1 MSFLLSNLVQSSFPS
16 SQSAG
21 KCAAGIVECAKL
33 NIMTIED
40 EVRRATKLLETVMQA
55 AGLTRK
61 DLDQRLGAG
70 PGYVSQVL
78 TGRME
83 LKFRHILAIL
93 RALDVEPSIFFQTLY
108 PESRPTSDQVVME
121 EFLKRFQKL
130 GFAASPPPPPPS
142 PVLDSQELER
152 LIHSAVRT
160 ALAERG
166 ESDSEPLS
174 APEVDQRSRGRR
186 KVRED

>member
-1 MSFLLSNLVQSSFPS
+1 
-16 SQSAG
+16 
-21 KCAAGIVECAKL
+21 
-33 NIMTIED
+33 MTIED

-61 DLDQRLGAG
+61 ELDQRLGAG
-70 PGYVSQVL
+70 PGYISQVL

-108 PESRPTSDQVVME
+108 PGDRPSSDQAVME

-130 GFAASPPPPPPS
+130 GFGASSAPQPPAVDPR
-142 PVLDSQELER
+142 ELER
-152 LIHSAVRT
+152 LVQSAVQAALGDRT
-160 ALAERG
+160 DAPAK
-166 ESDSEPLS
+166 DSKDLKDPKD
-174 APEVDQRSRGRR
+174 AG
-186 KVRED
+186 

>member
-1 MSFLLSNLVQSSFPS
+1 
-16 SQSAG
+16 
-21 KCAAGIVECAKL
+21 
-33 NIMTIED
+33 MTIDD

-108 PESRPTSDQVVME
+108 PEDRPATDAVVME
-121 EFLKRFQKL
+121 EFLRRFQKL
-130 GFAASPPPPPPS
+130 GFGAQPAPPPS
-142 PVLDSQELER
+142 PALDPQELEKM
-152 LIHSAVRT
+152 IQNAVRAALTGAAT
-160 ALAERG
+160 AASPAAATPKDFSGG
-166 ESDSEPLS
+166 EGSEGSKP
-174 APEVDQRSRGRR
+174 PRGRKGPR
-186 KVRED
+186 GGGKPKG

>member
-1 MSFLLSNLVQSSFPS
+1 
-16 SQSAG
+16 
-21 KCAAGIVECAKL
+21 
-33 NIMTIED
+33 MTIEE

-61 DLDQRLGAG
+61 DLDQKLGAG

-93 RALDVEPSIFFQTLY
+93 KALEVDPGVFFQTLY
-108 PESRPTSDQVVME
+108 PESRPSDDVGMME

-130 GFAASPPPPPPS
+130 GFGKPPEPPPS
-142 PVLDSQELER
+142 PSLDSQELEK
-152 LIHSAVRT
+152 LIQNAVRA
-160 ALAERG
+160 ALAEQERTDSAGTPRG
-166 ESDSEPLS
+166 GKPR
-174 APEVDQRSRGRR
+174 V
-186 KVRED
+186 ED

>member
-1 MSFLLSNLVQSSFPS
+1 
-16 SQSAG
+16 
-21 KCAAGIVECAKL
+21 
-33 NIMTIED
+33 MTIED

-83 LKFRHILAIL
+83 LKLRHILAIL

-108 PESRPTSDQVVME
+108 PESRPSSDQVVME

-130 GFAASPPPPPPS
+130 GFGGNPTPPPPQPS

-152 LIHSAVRT
+152 LIQSAVRT

-166 ESDSEPLS
+166 ETDSEQLS
-174 APEVDQRSRGRR
+174 APEADHRPRGRR
-186 KVRED
+186 KMRED